1 MDDPKTKLVRA
12 WLAKANRDLES
23 ARRLAG
29 EPAAYLDTAIYHC
42 QQAAEKALKAF
53 LVYRQVAFE
62 KVHNLS
68 LLLEYCADV
77 DPAFRELSD
86 AAADLTPYATA
97 FRYPDE
103 FFEAEP
109 DKEQFNQAFRQ
120 AEQTLQ
126 FVLQRLPKDILP

>member
-1 MDDPKTKLVRA
+1 MDDPKTRLARA
-12 WLAKANRDLES
+12 WLVKANRDLGS
-23 ARRLAG
+23 AQRLAG

-53 LVYRQVAFE
+53 LVYRDVAFE

-68 LLLEYCADV
+68 VLVEYCADI
-77 DPAFRELSD
+77 DPAFRELAD
-86 AAADLTPYATA
+86 AAADLTPYTTA

-109 DKEQFNQAFRQ
+109 DQEQFNQAFGQ
-120 AEQTLQ
+120 AKQILQ
-126 FVLQRLPKDILP
+126 FVLERLPKSVVP